1 MTKQKEI
8 NWCAGERAG
17 LEFEYEGLMY
27 RKGSNQCVFELGDL
41 VINSSRLYG
50 PTFLLPAKPDELRK
64 RTTGIVLDITQPDKK
79 DWPILEILWSTQEFT
94 DETANHL
101 WKVVRGSGEN
111 ESR

>member
-8 NWCAGERAG
+8 SWHNGGMAG
-17 LEFEYEGLMY
+17 LEFEYEGVMY
-27 RKGSNQCVFELGDL
+27 RKGSNQCVFERGDL
-41 VINSSRLYG
+41 VVNSSVFTG
-50 PTFLLPAKPDELRK
+50 APTLRGSK

-101 WKVVRGSGEN
+101 WKIVGGKRHK
-111 ESR
+111 